1 MERGEQFE
9 NLKTKTILETAIK
22 LVSGQRHTDYGDK
35 VENHKNIASL
45 WSAFLDKTI
54 TPHDVAIMM
63 CLLKIARTKLGA
75 VSEDTYVDGS
85 AYMAIAG
92 ECKSHEQD

>member
-1 MERGEQFE
+1 MDHLANQ
-9 NLKTKTILETAIK
+9 KTKIILETASK
-22 LVSGQRHTDYGDK
+22 LVGGQRHEDYGDK
-35 VENHKNIASL
+35 IKNHTNIANL
-45 WSAFLDKTI
+45 WSAYKDVNI

-92 ECKSHEQD
+92 ECKSNEQD